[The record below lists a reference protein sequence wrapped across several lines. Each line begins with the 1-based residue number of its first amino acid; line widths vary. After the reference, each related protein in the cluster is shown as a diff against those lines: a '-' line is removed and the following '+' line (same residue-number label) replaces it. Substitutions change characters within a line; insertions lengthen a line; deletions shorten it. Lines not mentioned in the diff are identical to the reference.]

1 VDFSS
6 APAVVATSVPSSPLP
21 ADASSPPTDARPRT
35 RIQAGIRKPKVY
47 TDGTIRYGCYTS
59 TGEPSNL
66 DEALRDKKWH
76 DAMDIEYEA
85 LMKNKTGHLVPPQK
99 GRNVIDCRWV
109 WKVKRKADGSL
120 DKYKARLVAKGFKQ
134 RYGVDYEDTFS
145 FVVKMATIRI
155 ILSIAISR

>member
-6 APAVVATSVPSSPLP
+6 APAAVATSVPSSPLP
-21 ADASSPPTDARPRT
+21 TDASSPPIDARPRT
-35 RIQAGIRKPKVY
+35 QLQAGIRKPKVY

-59 TGEPSNL
+59 TSEPSNL

-85 LMKNKTGHLVPPQK
+85 LMKNKTWHLVPPQK

-109 WKVKRKADGSL
+109 WKVKK
-120 DKYKARLVAKGFKQ
+120 KG
-134 RYGVDYEDTFS
+134 RW
-145 FVVKMATIRI
+145 
-155 ILSIAISR
+155 